1 MYSTRTDSIFCFC
14 CVLFDGKR
22 TKLST
27 PDSGYKDWNHVH
39 SDLASHEN
47 TSNHK
52 ISFESWK
59 KLRNRNTCASTI
71 DSYQTRML
79 QNETEHWKQIFFRIV
94 VAIKYLAGPSLAFRG
109 TTEKLYEHNNGNF
122 LKLIESFA
130 EFDATMR
137 AHMQKFLEGKSRNHY
152 LSHDIQ
158 NEIIGIIAK
167 SIRSVIITMAKQSV
181 YFAVIADTTSDLSHK
196 EQFSIVLRFVYFDTE
211 TKTFKIAEHFLSFVE
226 VVSTTGRALSEV
238 ILNELRNHGLD
249 LNFLRGTGFDNGPNM
264 AGGNIGAQKIILNEF
279 PRALFIPCSNHTLN
293 LFVNDV
299 AKFSQ
304 EIQSFFNVVQD
315 FFKYFSASPKRWAL
329 LQTHAQSSKGIVLKN
344 LSDTRLSSRAAAM
357 KCLNE
362 SLPQIYDALI
372 EISESSD
379 FEEKSK
385 FNATQLGHRIFKFKF
400 VLSTVI
406 WNEFLSRIN
415 VVSKVL
421 QSKSMDFSSCSGHLK
436 KLREYFQAVRLN
448 STYDSLYSKAEGIAS
463 QMNIPVD
470 FATCDAIRNL
480 RSLRYRNED
489 DEHVDL
495 KAKFKADFFYYI
507 IDIALKSLDERFEKY
522 EFLTQ
527 YFGFLSDISK
537 PCQAEDCHQLAKLL
551 TATDKH
557 TTEELKDIIS
567 DDLFNEIQ
575 SFNQVSPVNDLGPL
589 AILNSM
595 ALYSTL
601 EIYPNLVTASKILL
615 TLPVSVASGEGS
627 FSKLKLIK
635 TYLRSTMQQERLSGL
650 SVISIEKN
658 LLDQVHVD
666 EIATKFAKMKVRRH
680 SF

>member
-196 EQFSIVLRFVYFDTE
+196 EQ
-211 TKTFKIAEHFLSFVE
+211 
-226 VVSTTGRALSEV
+226 
-238 ILNELRNHGLD
+238 
-249 LNFLRGTGFDNGPNM
+249 
-264 AGGNIGAQKIILNEF
+264 
-279 PRALFIPCSNHTLN
+279 HT
-293 LFVNDV
+293 
-299 AKFSQ
+299 
-304 EIQSFFNVVQD
+304 
-315 FFKYFSASPKRWAL
+315 
-329 LQTHAQSSKGIVLKN
+329 SSC
-344 LSDTRLSSRAAAM
+344 TRLSSRAAAM

-470 FATCDAIRNL
+470 FAHAMQSEI
-480 RSLRYRNED
+480 SE
-489 DEHVDL
+489 
-495 KAKFKADFFYYI
+495 AS
-507 IDIALKSLDERFEKY
+507 DIAMK
-522 EFLTQ
+522 
-527 YFGFLSDISK
+527 
-537 PCQAEDCHQLAKLL
+537 
-551 TATDKH
+551 
-557 TTEELKDIIS
+557 
-567 DDLFNEIQ
+567 
-575 SFNQVSPVNDLGPL
+575 
-589 AILNSM
+589 M
-595 ALYSTL
+595 MST
-601 EIYPNLVTASKILL
+601 
-615 TLPVSVASGEGS
+615 
-627 FSKLKLIK
+627 
-635 TYLRSTMQQERLSGL
+635 
-650 SVISIEKN
+650 SI
-658 LLDQVHVD
+658 
-666 EIATKFAKMKVRRH
+666 
-680 SF
+680 